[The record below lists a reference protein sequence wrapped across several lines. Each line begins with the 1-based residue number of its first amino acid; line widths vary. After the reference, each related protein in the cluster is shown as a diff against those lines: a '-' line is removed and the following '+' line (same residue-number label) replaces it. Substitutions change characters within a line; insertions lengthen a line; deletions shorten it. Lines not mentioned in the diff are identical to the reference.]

1 VSIDINDEI
10 VQDFLVEVGEIIE
23 QLGEQLVSLE
33 SQPDDV
39 DVLNCVFRGFHTI
52 KGGAGFLALDALV
65 DVCHKAENIFDLLR
79 RGDRSVNPDLM
90 DNILQALD
98 SIQEM
103 YAQIQVGNMP
113 EPAAAD
119 LIEKLE
125 KYSHAETVEEAK
137 ESTAA
142 VEVNVDMPVEPEQV
156 AADSG
161 DTETQNASASNDI
174 TEEEFDRLLDE
185 LHGEGKAIGGDQ
197 VAVPAGES
205 QKKEVAA
212 AASDEITEDE
222 FEALLDELQSQN
234 KGAFAENDSA
244 NTEKSPDSKSKVAV
258 AAVENKPAAA
268 KKKPAEPVAEKKP
281 VADATVRVETGTLDR
296 IMNMVGE
303 LVLLRNR
310 LVNLDSAIGDD
321 EMSAT
326 VSSLD
331 VVTAD
336 LQSSVMK
343 TRMQPIKKIFGRFP
357 RVVRDVARSL
367 DKQVVLETMG
377 EDTDLD
383 KNLVE
388 ALTDPL
394 IHLVR
399 NAVDHGVEVPAVRE
413 AAGKTAQGTI
423 MLSAEQQGDHI
434 LLKISDD
441 GAGMDADV
449 LRGKAVEK
457 GLMDETAVA
466 RLSDQECFNFIFL
479 PGFSTKEQVSDISG
493 RGVGM
498 DVVKTKLNQLSGTV
512 EIDSVLGK
520 GTTISIKVPLTL
532 AIMPTLMVE
541 LGDMEQIFA
550 LPLVNVNEILDLDED
565 RINVV
570 DGQKVILVRGK
581 PLPLF
586 RLGNWLTPSGSDEL
600 NKGHVVVVTI
610 GTLHLGLLVDK
621 LIGREE
627 VVIKPLGA
635 LLQGTNGLTGATV
648 TGNGKIALIL
658 DLPGL
663 IQAYA
668 HMR

>member
-1 VSIDINDEI
+1 MSIDINDEI
-10 VQDFLVEVGEIIE
+10 VQDFLIEVGEIIE
-23 QLGEQLVSLE
+23 QLGEQVVSLE
-33 SQPDDV
+33 TQPGDME
-39 DVLNCVFRGFHTI
+39 VLNAVFRGFHTI
-52 KGGAGFLALDALV
+52 KGGAGFLALDPLV

-79 RGDRSVNPDLM
+79 RSERTVNPDLM
-90 DNILQALD
+90 DNILLALD

-103 YAQIQVGNMP
+103 YAQIQQGTMP
-113 EPAAAD
+113 EPADAG
-119 LIEKLE
+119 LIARLE
-125 KYSHAETVEEAK
+125 VYSHPETPSVPEEPPETIK
-137 ESTAA
+137 A
-142 VEVNVDMPVEPEQV
+142 VEDSVQEKAELAGEAEDKPV
-156 AADSG
+156 AD
-161 DTETQNASASNDI
+161 DEI
-174 TEEEFDRLLDE
+174 TEEEFDKLLDE
-185 LHGEGKAIGGDQ
+185 LHGSGNSA
-197 VAVPAGES
+197 VATADSATSGEPQQGTTS
-205 QKKEVAA
+205 ANA
-212 AASDEITEDE
+212 NDEITEDE
-222 FEALLDELQSQN
+222 FEALLDELQTQKSVSDP
-234 KGAFAENDSA
+234 AENLNAKIEAPVATAVETPVIAEVKPAVVADKKPTEA
-244 NTEKSPDSKSKVAV
+244 VTEKK
-258 AAVENKPAAA
+258 AAV
-268 KKKPAEPVAEKKP
+268 
-281 VADATVRVETGTLDR
+281 DTTVRVETGTLDR

-310 LVNLDSAIGDD
+310 LVNLDTTIGDD
-321 EMSAT
+321 EMSET
-326 VSSLD
+326 VSNLD

-367 DKQVVLETMG
+367 DKQVVLETVG

-399 NAVDHGVEVPAVRE
+399 NAVDHGVEIPALRE
-413 AAGKTAQGTI
+413 AAGKPAQGTI
-423 MLSAEQQGDHI
+423 VLSAKQEGDHI
-434 LLKISDD
+434 LLQISDD

-449 LRGKAVEK
+449 LRGKAVQK
-457 GLMDETAVA
+457 GLMDESTVA

-520 GTTISIKVPLTL
+520 GTTISIRVPLTL

-541 LGDMEQIFA
+541 LGNTEQVFA
-550 LPLVNVNEILDLDED
+550 LPLGNVNEILDLDED

-570 DGQKVILVRGK
+570 DGQKVVLVRGK
-581 PLPLF
+581 PLPIF
-586 RLGNWLTPSGSDEL
+586 RLGSWLIPGAGDEIE
-600 NKGHVVVVTI
+600 NGHVVIVNI
-610 GTLHLGLLVDK
+610 GTMHLGLLVDK

-635 LLQGTNGLTGATV
+635 LLHGTNGLTGATV